1 MAGASP
7 PLKEVKAFLTQH
19 HVDISGIFERS
30 ELLDRFNT
38 LRLEESLSHVDRLK
52 ARANAA
58 FRRGSTAYSVRLYTE
73 AALAALALHDDPSGN
88 TLLAAL
94 LVKVHASMGA
104 EHAALLFGAGDAF
117 YLTVVILVAN
127 FGVLVSVLLL
137 LLLAGSRTA
146 LPRLRLT
153 TTKAVP
159 ELTLA
164 PSHKWH
170 LFLRSA
176 CDRP

>member
-1 MAGASP
+1 MCDLLRKLSLTGFLLLVPHSAG
-7 PLKEVKAFLTQH
+7 L
-19 HVDISGIFERS
+19 
-30 ELLDRFNT
+30 
-38 LRLEESLSHVDRLK
+38 LRLV
-52 ARANAA
+52 
-58 FRRGSTAYSVRLYTE
+58 
-73 AALAALALHDDPSGN
+73 LALLLNLGYTACLQAAQPFAQTSTFYIAVATN
-88 TLLAAL
+88 VTLCWTLLAAL
-94 LVKVHASMGA
+94 LVKVHASMGV

-127 FGVLVSVLLL
+127 FGVLAGVLLL
-137 LLLAGSRTA
+137 LLLAGSRTT